1 MLLKAVVG
9 QLSPLVRVLRNLRLR
24 DKLLLMAVAVL
35 LPLVWVATTLLRAEL
50 ADLRYTQ
57 GEREG
62 AAVVMQ
68 LHAVAKA
75 VQVHRGLT
83 ARLMN
88 GDAGTAAPRQAASA
102 RVVEALDGVDRTLA
116 DQSVMSLADVWPAQ
130 RDAIRSLL
138 ADPPAGAASEVFAR
152 HSAAVDGLQGLLLL
166 SGERSGLLF
175 DPEPA
180 TFFLMDLLVERV
192 LPWTE
197 GLGVARGQGAGILA
211 AGGADPTAR
220 QRMLD
225 VAGRIERQR
234 ADVERRVQALVRAG
248 QPEPA
253 NFAAAQAASRSLV
266 QAIEQQFGPAG
277 ESITPEA
284 FFAQG
289 TEAIEKVH
297 AFSAEAAAT
306 FDGLLQARARA
317 LQSAMAWQVGL
328 SALGLMALT
337 WLCAAF
343 AVSTLGTLRHLA
355 RGIGR
360 VADGDLSHR
369 IDVLGQDEFAEI
381 GRDIERM
388 VNRLSAMVSEI
399 RSSAVRVSGTG
410 QQLSGG
416 SQALAQRTEEQ
427 AVSLRQFVVTVGQLS
442 QKVADNAG
450 QAQALDQLTSGVRER
465 AEAGGTAMQSTVE
478 ALTALESSSRRVSE
492 IVGVIDGI
500 AFQTNILALNA
511 AVEAARAG
519 EAGRGFAVVATE
531 VRQLAQR
538 SAAAAKEIRTLIDAS
553 QQEVHGTVG
562 MIQGTA
568 DALRVVIEGVRDVSH
583 QLREIA
589 ASSATQ
595 SQDLQEM
602 AGNVG
607 SLDEITRENA
617 RLVEH
622 SQQSSQDLVERADA
636 LSGAV
641 RSIRLRQGTADEA
654 IGLVERARDL
664 VRSRGLDGARET
676 LYSPEQGFVDRDLYV
691 FVIDTEGRYVV
702 HGAKPGFEGH
712 RVHEVPGIDG
722 DRFVRDCF
730 APGEGRWVEYDILHA
745 ESGQV
750 LPKQSW
756 VWPLDDRRVI
766 GCGIYRQVAA
776 MV

>member
-1 MLLKAVVG
+1 MLKAVLG
-9 QLSPLVRVLRNLRLR
+9 RQSPLVRVLRNLRLR
-24 DKLLLMAVAVL
+24 DKLILLAGVVM
-35 LPLVWVATTLLRAEL
+35 LPLVVVAVMLLRTEL
-50 ADLRYTQ
+50 DDLRFTRA
-57 GEREG
+57 ERAG
-62 AAVVMQ
+62 AAVALE
-68 LHAVAKA
+68 LHAVANA

-83 ARLMN
+83 TRLMN
-88 GDAGTAAPRQAASA
+88 GDTGAATPRQAAA
-102 RVVEALDGVDRTLA
+102 ERVTQALDGVDRALA
-116 DQSVMSLADVWPAQ
+116 AQTAMSLADVWPAQ
-130 RDAIRSLL
+130 RDAIRGLL
-138 ADPPAGAASEVFAR
+138 AAQPTGTAAAVFTR
-152 HSAAVDGLQGLLLL
+152 HSDAVESLRGLLLL
-166 SGERSGLLF
+166 TGERSGLLF

-180 TFFLMDLLVERV
+180 TYFLMDLLVERA

-197 GLGVARGQGAGILA
+197 VLGVARGRGAGVLA
-211 AGGADPTAR
+211 SGADDAAAR
-220 QRMLD
+220 ERILRLAEQ
-225 VAGRIERQR
+225 IERQR
-234 ADVERRVQALVRAG
+234 LDVERRVQALVRAG
-248 QPEPA
+248 EPA
-253 NFAAAQAASRSLV
+253 PAGFAAAQDATRDFLRTIERHFGAEAAPL
-266 QAIEQQFGPAG
+266 AAPAY
-277 ESITPEA
+277 
-284 FFAQG
+284 FAQG
-289 TEAIEKVH
+289 TEAIEAVH
-297 AFSAEAAAT
+297 AFKDEATARLDALLAARERR
-306 FDGLLQARARA
+306 LVNLMVW
-317 LQSAMAWQVGL
+317 QSAL
-328 SALGLMALT
+328 SLLGLGALVA
-337 WLCAAF
+337 LCAAF
-343 AVSTLGTLRHLA
+343 AASTVGTLRHLA

-369 IDVLGQDEFAEI
+369 IEVQGKDEFAAI

-388 VNRLSAMVSEI
+388 VNRLSVMVSEI

-442 QKVADNAG
+442 QKVADNAA
-450 QAQALDQLTSGVRER
+450 QAQVLDDVTSGVRER

-538 SAAAAKEIRTLIDAS
+538 SASAAREIRTLIDAS

-568 DALRVVIEGVRDVSH
+568 EALRGVIDGVRDVSQ

-589 ASSATQ
+589 ASSAAQ

-641 RSIRLRQGTADEA
+641 RNIRLRQGTADEA
-654 IGLVERARDL
+654 LALVDRALDL
-664 VRSRGLDGARET
+664 VRSRGLDAAREA
-676 LYSPEQGFVDRDLYV
+676 LRSAEQGFVDRDLYV

-730 APGEGRWVEYDILHA
+730 ASGEGRWVEYEILHA
-745 ESGQV
+745 ETGQV

-756 VWPLDDRRVI
+756 VVPLDKGRVI

-776 MV
+776 MA